1 MTLAEFIS
9 SWVKDIVLLFVIIT
23 LVDLVMPKGS
33 MRRYIN
39 FVVGFLII
47 FTVINPFVN
56 LTKIDFKLDRE
67 VFKNSQVFYDL
78 DEGLFRQ
85 QEEQIEELYKDKVAV
100 EIRSFLEDSTD
111 YRVAEIHLD
120 INRDEDNYGSLAYL
134 SILIDEGDKDAR
146 EGQGEIKISPVVLE
160 EYRRWEGSRDEFLDL
175 KEVVAERYKIHM
187 DLIDIS
193 TIGLED

>member
-56 LTKIDFKLDRE
+56 LTNIDFKLDRE

-78 DEGLFRQ
+78 D
-85 QEEQIEELYKDKVAV
+85 
-100 EIRSFLEDSTD
+100 
-111 YRVAEIHLD
+111 
-120 INRDEDNYGSLAYL
+120 
-134 SILIDEGDKDAR
+134 
-146 EGQGEIKISPVVLE
+146 
-160 EYRRWEGSRDEFLDL
+160 
-175 KEVVAERYKIHM
+175 
-187 DLIDIS
+187 
-193 TIGLED
+193 